1 MNRRSHPS
9 LVTAALALVISAA
22 ILAGTT
28 LDAGAPTPLDE
39 ARAVASHTELAQ
51 RLDAIELRVDRAAL
65 DICAEEKGP
74 GATAHWTGNSELICH
89 AAPEP
94 GAIVTVLLEG
104 ATQ

>member
-1 MNRRSHPS
+1 MNRRTHPS
-9 LVTAALALVISAA
+9 LITAALALVISAA

-28 LDAGAPTPLDE
+28 LDAGAPTLLDE
-39 ARAVASHTELAQ
+39 ARAAASHTELAQ
-51 RLDAIELRVDRAAL
+51 RLGAIEQRIDRAAL

-89 AAPEP
+89 TAPEP
-94 GAIVTVLLEG
+94 GAIVTVMLEG

>member
-9 LVTAALALVISAA
+9 LITAALALVISAA

-39 ARAVASHTELAQ
+39 ARSAATHTELAQ
-51 RLDAIELRVDRAAL
+51 RLDAIELRMDRAAL

-104 ATQ
+104 PTQ